1 MFSPAERENSTKKSK
16 VEVEVE
22 GPKSLQP
29 WAVVV
34 VVIRLLAIES
44 LSIDSRR
51 RFHPQPNSSDNNTM
65 VLCHA
70 IAKRESSKACVERR
84 VEKRRARDWVSTLA
98 EENSKLK
105 NSTFLLLSQKKITGP
120 EKGQPQWRR
129 RPNMP
134 KVPQDGP
141 LELRVHSERK
151 HLPFPAVGDCQ
162 ARSSKAG
169 GAESCGATKGS
180 AGKEAEEL
188 FEFFELLGFL
198 FFFFFFELF

>member
-1 MFSPAERENSTKKSK
+1 MCGEAGREEKGT
-16 VEVEVE
+16 
-22 GPKSLQP
+22 GLGFD
-29 WAVVV
+29 A
-34 VVIRLLAIES
+34 
-44 LSIDSRR
+44 SRR
-51 RFHPQPNSSDNNTM
+51 
-65 VLCHA
+65 
-70 IAKRESSKACVERR
+70 
-84 VEKRRARDWVSTLA
+84 
-98 EENSKLK
+98 KLK
-105 NSTFLLLSQKKITGP
+105 TQKLYLSSSLSQKKITGP

-198 FFFFFFELF
+198 FFFFELF